1 VKISEKWLRE
11 WVDPPLDVAA
21 LADQLT
27 LAGFEVESIQ
37 RCDNGL
43 VGVVV
48 GLVEKCEPLAG
59 SEHLQVC
66 SVNAGDGPALQVL
79 CGAPNVRR
87 GGRYPYAPPGA
98 VLPGDRRIEPAVIRG
113 VQSMGMLCSADELG
127 LAESAEGLLVLDTDL
142 KPGSEL
148 IAALTLDDAVL
159 EISITPNRGDCMSIA
174 GLAREA
180 GVLNRME
187 VAGPA
192 FTAVPAATTRR
203 RAVQLAAP
211 GACPRYVGRII
222 DGVDLTRSAPMWMRE
237 RLRRAGVRS
246 INVAVDITN
255 YVMLELGQPMHAFD
269 DEKLRGDIVV
279 RHAHAGE
286 RLTFLDD
293 EERELAPDMLAITD
307 ASGVIAMAG
316 VMGGLGTSIT
326 TATSNVYLEAAF
338 FAPAAVMGRARR
350 LGLQTDAAQ
359 RYERGVDPDL
369 QVRAMERA
377 TALLLSCCGGQA
389 GPVVDACDRAALP
402 NAQPIRLRHARVER
416 VIGMDVPAETITDIL
431 RRLGFGIVAGVGS
444 WQVTAPAFRF
454 DIGLEADLIEEVARV
469 HGYGRIPSSNLG
481 GRVGMHEDG
490 PDSRIRDWRRV
501 LVERDYLEAIT
512 FSFTDAGYQDLILG
526 AGESLPL
533 RNPIASDRSVM
544 RRGLLPGL
552 LGAVAFNLKRQQ
564 TRVRL
569 FELGRA
575 FRVESGAITQPLLLA
590 GVSFGNSKPEQ
601 WDIEN
606 ISSDF
611 YDVKG
616 DVEALL
622 AAAGIKSGV
631 VWRPQGAPGLHPG
644 QNADIA
650 YKDQVI
656 GYVSAVHPRVLR
668 ALDLPGPMLA
678 FELEIERI
686 PLPMTAQYEPV
697 SRFPSLRRDLAIV
710 VDQDLPVQ
718 RVLDAAAA
726 ASGEALTNLE
736 LFDVYQGEGID
747 LGKKSL
753 AIGLIFQMTSST
765 LTDEAVDSVI
775 NSVLAALR
783 EEFGGT
789 LRE

>member
-1 VKISEKWLRE
+1 LS
-11 WVDPPLDVAA
+11 
-21 LADQLT
+21 
-27 LAGFEVESIQ
+27 
-37 RCDNGL
+37 
-43 VGVVV
+43 GVVV
-48 GLVEKCEPLAG
+48 GVVEKCEPLAG
-59 SEHLQVC
+59 SDNLRVC
-66 SVNAGDGPALQVL
+66 TVNAGNGPARQVL

-87 GGRYPYAPPGA
+87 GGRYPYAQPGA

-113 VQSMGMLCSADELG
+113 MQSTGMLCSADELG
-127 LAESAEGLLVLDTDL
+127 LAEAAEGLLELDADL
-142 KPGSEL
+142 KPGSDL
-148 IAALTLDDAVL
+148 IAALALDDSVL

-180 GVLNRME
+180 GVLNRMD
-187 VAGPA
+187 VAGPG
-192 FTAVPAATTRR
+192 FTPVPATTTRR
-203 RAVQLAAP
+203 RGVQLAVP

-222 DGVDLTRSAPMWMRE
+222 DGVDLTRSAPLWMRE

-269 DEKLRGDIVV
+269 NEKLRGDVVV
-279 RHAHAGE
+279 RHASAGE

-293 EERELAPDMLAITD
+293 QERELAPDMLAITD
-307 ASGVIAMAG
+307 ASGIIAMGG
-316 VMGGLGTSIT
+316 VMGGMSASIT
-326 TATSNVYLEAAF
+326 TVTRSIFLESAF
-338 FAPAAVMGRARR
+338 FPPAAIMGRARR
-350 LGLQTDAAQ
+350 VGLQTDAAQ
-359 RYERGVDPDL
+359 RYERGVDPEL

-377 TALLLSCCGGQA
+377 TALVLSCCGGQA
-389 GPVVDACDRAALP
+389 GPTVDTCDRAALP
-402 NAQPIRLRHARVER
+402 KAQPITLRHARVNR
-416 VIGMDVPAETITDIL
+416 LIGVDVPAEAITDIL
-431 RRLGFGIVAGVGS
+431 RRLGFNIIAVAGN
-444 WQVTAPAFRF
+444 WQVTAPPFRF
-454 DIGLEADLIEEVARV
+454 DIALEADLIEEVARI

-481 GRVGMHEDG
+481 GRVGMHQDG
-490 PDSRIRDWRRV
+490 PDPRIRDWRRV
-501 LVERDYLEAIT
+501 LVERGYLEAIT

-526 AGESLPL
+526 AGDSLPL
-533 RNPIASDRSVM
+533 RNPIASDLSVM

-575 FRVESGAITQPLLLA
+575 FRLEDGKITQPLLLA
-590 GVSFGNSKPEQ
+590 GVNFGNNYPEQ
-601 WDIEN
+601 WNIKN

-611 YDVKG
+611 YDVKS

-622 AAAGIKSGV
+622 ATAGINIGLR
-631 VWRPQGAPGLHPG
+631 WQPHGGAGLHPG

-650 YKDQVI
+650 YKDQII
-656 GYVSAVHPRVLR
+656 GYVSSVHPRVLQ

-678 FELEIERI
+678 FELDVGLI
-686 PLPMTAQYEPV
+686 PPRVTAQYQPV

-726 ASGEALTNLE
+726 AAGEALTNLE

-775 NSVLAALR
+775 NSVLSALR